1 MQIVT
6 VCLAAATLAVA
17 VGSSAAFL
25 LQPSQATAPAH
36 GPGSRGFGAE
46 AEDLKGAG
54 AWGLAAAGL
63 ALGAH
68 AGLAAAWR
76 ARASMRAEAKEAKAA
91 PAAKYVESVS
101 DARLFEQVYMQYTS
115 EYLKGPMYW
124 HEDKMQGNL
133 AEYPG
138 NPLVRNGLPTSN
150 QTGVFKNFSS
160 NELAFL
166 SMLFFG
172 IGLYGNLMFDVY
184 DPQWD
189 KVDAGGYF
197 NASYIVESL
206 LLPVSFL
213 THIACYIQRKNG
225 K

>member
-1 MQIVT
+1 MPGDRSN
-6 VCLAAATLAVA
+6 
-17 VGSSAAFL
+17 GSA
-25 LQPSQATAPAH
+25 
-36 GPGSRGFGAE
+36 
-46 AEDLKGAG
+46 
-54 AWGLAAAGL
+54 
-63 ALGAH
+63 
-68 AGLAAAWR
+68 
-76 ARASMRAEAKEAKAA
+76 EAKAA
-91 PAAKYVESVS
+91 PAKAAPAGKYVETVS
-101 DARLFEQVYMQYTS
+101 DRRLFEQVYMQYTT

-150 QTGVFKNFSS
+150 QAGIFKNFSS

-206 LLPVSFL
+206 LLPLSLF
-213 THIACYIQRKNG
+213 THIACYIQRQNG

>member
-1 MQIVT
+1 M
-6 VCLAAATLAVA
+6 
-17 VGSSAAFL
+17 GSAA
-25 LQPSQATAPAH
+25 
-36 GPGSRGFGAE
+36 
-46 AEDLKGAG
+46 
-54 AWGLAAAGL
+54 WGIGVAGL

-68 AGLAAAWR
+68 AGLMMAWR
-76 ARASMRAEAKEAKAA
+76 ARTARKAEAKDAPVKKAV
-91 PAAKYVESVS
+91 PAGKYVETVS
-101 DARLFEQVYMQYTS
+101 DRRLFEQVYMQYTT

-124 HEDKMQGNL
+124 HEDKMQGSL

-138 NPLVRNGLPTSN
+138 NPMVRNGLPTTNSV
-150 QTGVFKNFSS
+150 GFFKNFSS

-206 LLPVSFL
+206 LLPVSFF
-213 THIACYIQRKNG
+213 THVACYVQRQNG

>member
-1 MQIVT
+1 MQLTVT
-6 VCLAAATLAVA
+6 LSAALLVA
-17 VGSSAAFL
+17 FIGCRAFL
-25 LQPSQATAPAH
+25 LPAQPRDQVHLQTSRTSDPAIER
-36 GPGSRGFGAE
+36 GSESA
-46 AEDLKGAG
+46 
-54 AWGLAAAGL
+54 AWGIGVAGL

-68 AGLAAAWR
+68 AGLVMAWR
-76 ARASMRAEAKEAKAA
+76 ARTARRAEAKEAPAK
-91 PAAKYVESVS
+91 AAKYVESVS

-150 QTGVFKNFSS
+150 QTGIFKNFSS

>member
-1 MQIVT
+1 MQMVT
-6 VCLAAATLAVA
+6 VCAAAAALAVA
-17 VGSSAAFL
+17 VGSSTAFL
-25 LQPSQATAPAH
+25 LQPPRTAAPLH
-36 GPGSRGFGAE
+36 GPGARGPAAE
-46 AEDLKGAG
+46 TGDSIGAG

-76 ARASMRAEAKEAKAA
+76 ARASMSAEAKEAKAA
-91 PAAKYVESVS
+91 PAGKYVETVS
-101 DARLFEQVYMQYTS
+101 DRRLFEQVYMQYTT

-124 HEDKMQGNL
+124 HEEKMQGNL

-138 NPLVRNGLPTSN
+138 NPVVRNGLPTSN
-150 QTGVFKNFSS
+150 AAGVWKNFSS

-206 LLPVSFL
+206 LLPMSFF
-213 THIACYIQRKNG
+213 THIACYIQRQNG